1 MALKKSNIQLTVVI
15 DGISLKYNCSST
27 EAELL
32 QKAEEI
38 INNEIEVFRR
48 NRANISSDYNKI
60 LIAVMIKLVM
70 NSLRKESDNEDTM
83 VALKEINS
91 QLSEYLQHNNR

>member
-70 NSLRKESDNEDTM
+70 NSLRKESDSEDTM